1 MTLRAGMLASWLMLA
16 VAVTA
21 TAAPPEADPEGRAL
35 GRAVD
40 LWQRGD
46 LQGAAAELARIDVS
60 RGAAW
65 AEADRAA
72 FLLTVACL
80 RLDDR
85 ARLEHAV
92 AVAGDP
98 AGTQWRQ
105 WVSYL
110 GLLAGTGDPAP
121 IDGFAD
127 ATLLAAALDLDRGRP
142 ERAHD
147 LLAGRDDPVALQLR
161 ALAAERSGRD
171 ARAAQER
178 LAESKARTP
187 GEADLVGAA
196 ILALAA
202 DDLAAGR
209 DPRPRLQTMPPESRH
224 AARAAHL
231 LALQTLAAGDT
242 SAAVGALADLA
253 TAHPRYA
260 ERRAVLLE
268 RAALAGAAGDWATA
282 LDLCVAAEADLAEA
296 QARLEALLDPAGA
309 AAAWA
314 AWEDPAAWSS
324 EIRLES
330 DGVQRSLDA
339 AVDLA
344 LDLRGTRDP
353 SGPQAVT
360 SPVAPTT
367 STAAPPADPDAED
380 WRQVRGL
387 RGDLAA
393 ARAAAAAQAWELE
406 SLDRDLGRRAA
417 YLQRGRQQAFAS
429 ADTLAGALARLDRL
443 LARLDLAL
451 ADLDGARDQALHRFG
466 TRCRG
471 LGIELRRNL
480 QYMAAV
486 RHFHVE
492 GPAVEPAP
500 PAGVPRVAELLETE
514 ATLALALESFLDEFA
529 ARSTLLVNESH
540 ALVWRPRLE
549 AGTHQLHTE
558 LAAELARAE
567 QTAGGLELQLAGL
580 AADPRRLA
588 AQARH
593 ATLTARADSLA
604 DADRDLRLAIAADVA
619 ARGLALLATD
629 AEAVALHA
637 ADAAY
642 WLAVAADGDDDSG
655 AAERLAA
662 RDRHVEYLAAYP
674 ESAARSELRFRLADL
689 HLMQARDDFR
699 RRMAAFLGEN
709 PSADALQDRGLAP
722 YVDAAPA
729 IALYTAILADDPGY
743 AHREAVLFSLGMI
756 LADAGEPAGID
767 HLTTLVGEYAASPY
781 AQEAWLR
788 LGDAGFDRRDLDTC
802 REAYA
807 HAAEGDDPDLRAI
820 ALYKLGWARFEG
832 DRFAGA
838 ADAFGALLDHG
849 VPDGSKR
856 APQDLTAEA
865 EDYLVRSLV
874 RAGGAAAW
882 ADHFARHGDRPYA
895 ADVLFAMGAVER
907 RFSLHAA
914 AAAGDLLWLERY
926 GDDAQALEVAAR
938 LVDTQRA
945 DNRPDAALDALLAQ
959 APRFLA
965 GSSWHQA
972 NADTTLRAAGQ
983 AFSQDAY
990 RKAALRQHHLAR
1002 QNGDADAWRGA
1013 LGHYETWLGH
1023 WPDDAGAPRLHY
1035 QAGEAAER
1043 LGRHDV
1049 AIVHFTA
1056 AAAADSGDFVLDA
1069 AWQTVAVTDAWYD
1082 QAPADSLAARLLTT
1096 GERFLAAHPDDPR
1109 AADLRWR
1116 AGNVAYAHH
1125 WHARAAAAFT
1135 AFGAAHPADPRAPGA
1150 ARLAGDAWYQ
1160 QPDLVRAGDAY
1171 ERALGLA
1178 RAAGDDSLTTV
1189 LTATVPLVRFQHAE
1203 AVAADSTRGPAAAAP
1218 LFLAV
1223 AGAWPTFTHADLAL
1237 YRAGL
1242 GLVGQDP
1249 AAAVAAWE
1257 RLLSAHPD
1265 SEWDRDATLQIAQV
1279 HEAGGRTTE
1288 AATAYERFARRH
1300 ADDPD
1305 AAEAMLTAIDLSAD
1319 DPVGQRRR
1327 QEEFVASFAAETAA
1341 VMAIRA
1347 GWARAALAGS
1357 GGAASDADLAAY
1369 LAAAAA
1375 HPELADPRVLAEAD
1389 YRTAEAALAAY
1400 EAIAL
1405 TQPLAVSLERKQTRL
1420 EDVVALYNRCAG
1432 RGVAEFAHASAYRIG
1447 EAIVH
1452 FGDALAASERPAD
1465 LSRDDLAAYD
1475 EVLAEQGGTFYA
1487 RGEAAWTEL
1496 LKQNR
1501 DAQRRPR
1508 RLDRPHPGGPVAAGG
1523 PALPASARGGVSAGG
1538 GRGAVASGQGAAV
1551 SPARALQFCDAEP
1564 GPERAESPLGGLPE
1578 A

>member
-1 MTLRAGMLASWLMLA
+1 MTLRSGMAAVWLVILLA
-16 VAVTA
+16 VSA
-21 TAAPPEADPEGRAL
+21 TAAPLETDPEGRAL

-40 LWQRGD
+40 LWHRGD
-46 LQGAAAELARIDVS
+46 LHGAAAELARIDVA
-60 RGAAW
+60 RGAAHG
-65 AEADRAA
+65 EADRAA

-85 ARLEHAV
+85 DGLERVV
-92 AVAGDP
+92 AAAGDP
-98 AGTQWRQ
+98 AGTQWRR
-105 WVSYL
+105 WVAYL
-110 GLLAGTGDPAP
+110 GLLAGAGKPVP

-127 ATLLAAALDLDRGRP
+127 ATLMAAALDLDRDNP
-142 ERAHD
+142 HRAYD
-147 LLAGRDDPVALQLR
+147 LLAERGDPIALQLR
-161 ALAAERSGRD
+161 AVAAGRSGHD
-171 ARAAQER
+171 TRAAQER
-178 LAESKARTP
+178 LAAAEARTP

-209 DPRPRLQTMPPESRH
+209 DPRPRLATMPRASRH
-224 AARAAHL
+224 VARAAHL
-231 LALQTLAAGDT
+231 AALQTLAAGDT
-242 SAAVGALADLA
+242 AAAMRALDDL
-253 TAHPRYA
+253 TTNQPRYA

-268 RAALAGAAGDWATA
+268 RTALAGASGEWSTA
-282 LDLCVAAEADLAEA
+282 LELCVAAEADLAEA
-296 QARLEALLDPAGA
+296 RAHLEALRDPAGA

-314 AWEDPAAWSS
+314 AWEDPAAWST

-330 DGVQRSLDA
+330 GGMQRSLEA
-339 AVDLA
+339 ALALA
-344 LDLRGTRDP
+344 LDLRNARDP
-353 SGPQAVT
+353 QGPQDAT
-360 SPVAPTT
+360 SPAAQAVP
-367 STAAPPADPDAED
+367 TAAPAAEPRAEE
-380 WRQVRGL
+380 WQQVRGL
-387 RGDLAA
+387 RGELAA
-393 ARAAAAAQAWELE
+393 ARAATAAQAWELAD
-406 SLDRDLGRRAA
+406 LDRELDRRAA

-451 ADLDGARDQALHRFG
+451 ADLDGARDQALLRFG
-466 TRCRG
+466 TRCRD

-500 PAGVPRVAELLETE
+500 PAGVPRVAELLATE
-514 ATLALALESFLDEFA
+514 ANLALALESFLDEFA
-529 ARSTLLVNESH
+529 ARSDVLVNESH

-549 AGTHQLHTE
+549 AGTHELHTE
-558 LAAELARAE
+558 LAVELARAE
-567 QTAGGLELQLAGL
+567 QTAGGLEHQLAGL

-604 DADRDLRLAIAADVA
+604 GAEQDLQLAIAAEVA
-619 ARGLALLATD
+619 DRGLLRLAADT
-629 AEAVALHA
+629 EVVALHA

-642 WLAVAADGDDDSG
+642 WLAVAADADDESG
-655 AAERLAA
+655 AATRTAA
-662 RDRHVEYLAAYP
+662 LGRHAALLAAYP
-674 ESAARSELRFRLADL
+674 ASAARSELRFRLADL

-699 RRMAAFLGEN
+699 TRMAAFLGDN

-722 YVDAAPA
+722 FVDAAPA
-729 IALYTAILADDPGY
+729 IALYTAILADDPNY

-767 HLTTLVGEYAASPY
+767 HLTSLVGEYAASPY

-788 LGDAGFDRRDLDTC
+788 LGDAGFDRRDLDAC

-807 HAAEGDDPDLRAI
+807 HAAEGDDPDLKAI

-849 VPDGSKR
+849 VPDGSTR
-856 APQDLTAEA
+856 APQDLTEEA

-882 ADHFARHGDRPYA
+882 ADHFARHGDRTYA
-895 ADVLFAMGAVER
+895 ADVLYAMGAVER
-907 RFSLHAA
+907 RFSLHSAA
-914 AAAGDLLWLERY
+914 VASDRLWLERY
-926 GDDAQALEVAAR
+926 GDEARALEVAAR
-938 LVDTQRA
+938 LVDTYRA

-959 APRFLA
+959 APRFL
-965 GSSWHQA
+965 GSSSWHRA
-972 NADTTLRAAGQ
+972 NPDTTLRAAGN

-990 RKAALRQHHLAR
+990 RTAALRQHHRAR
-1002 QNGDADAWRGA
+1002 ESGDADSWRGA

-1023 WPDDAGAPRLHY
+1023 WPDAAGAPRLHY

-1049 AIVHFTA
+1049 AIAHFTA

-1082 QAPADSLAARLLTT
+1082 EAPADSLATRLLAT
-1096 GERFLAAHPDDPR
+1096 GAQFLAAHPNDLR

-1116 AGNVAYAHH
+1116 AGNVAYAHR
-1125 WHARAAAAFT
+1125 WYARAAAGFA

-1160 QPDLVRAGDAY
+1160 QPDLPRAADAY

-1178 RAAGDDSLTTV
+1178 RAAGDDSLTAV

-1223 AGAWPTFTHADLAL
+1223 ADAWPAFTHADLAL

-1242 GLVGQDP
+1242 GLVALDP
-1249 AAAVAAWE
+1249 AAAVAAWV
-1257 RLLSAHPD
+1257 RLLNEHPT
-1265 SEWDRDATLQIAQV
+1265 SSYDRDATLQIAQL

-1288 AATAYERFARRH
+1288 AASAYERFAQRH

-1305 AAEAMLTAIDLSAD
+1305 AAEAMLTAIDLSAG
-1319 DPVGQRRR
+1319 DPGAQRRR
-1327 QEEFVASFAAETAA
+1327 QNEFVSRFPSETAA

-1347 GWARAALAGS
+1347 GWARAALAG
-1357 GGAASDADLAAY
+1357 GGGVASDADLAAY
-1369 LAAAAA
+1369 LAAAAV

-1389 YRTAEAALAAY
+1389 YRTAETASATY

-1405 TQPLAVSLERKQTRL
+1405 TQPLAASFECKQARL
-1420 EDVVALYNRCAG
+1420 EDVVALYNRCAQ

-1475 EVLAEQGGTFYA
+1475 EVLAEQGGAFYA
-1487 RGEAAWTEL
+1487 RGEAAWSEL

-1501 DAQRRPR
+1501 GRQDDPGAWIARTQESLWPR
-1508 RLDRPHPGGPVAAGG
+1508 VALRFLHQPEVEYPLVVAAA
-1523 PALPASARGGVSAGG
+1523 P
-1538 GRGAVASGQGAAV
+1538 
-1551 SPARALQFCDAEP
+1551 SPAVKVQP
-1564 GPERAESPLGGLPE
+1564 
-1578 A
+1578 